1 MIFIIAVYVLAIV
14 AGVIAGIIEDRRKA
28 SEPAR

>member
-14 AGVIAGIIEDRRKA
+14 AGVVMGIVEDRRDA
-28 SEPAR
+28 